1 MQKLASFVLVVTAA
15 LLAFTPAAWADP
27 LPERIVVATW
37 NVEWLY
43 DNYTGDNPQELAREQ
58 SAPSREAWDWKLA
71 GIAKVIAE
79 IKPTILALQEVEN
92 KRVMFYLTSK
102 LKKEYALDYDVA
114 FIEGDDFF
122 TEQDVA
128 VLSLS
133 GLVGFSFQKQTQE
146 MYATK
151 EYYNVNKHVLCH
163 FIWGEG
169 PQKVELL
176 LMNVHFRAAPDAGPI
191 RTRQAKLVRHWLGDA
206 IKAGVNVAV
215 VGDVNSEES
224 YETTTNDGDLGTLRG
239 LNTPAADDD
248 LTDLFEFYKGQSK
261 ETHLV
266 HKQFDHIL
274 VTPSLVR
281 GRLGGGGLVFKS
293 IAIRKDLVVRGKE
306 QDKDHMDVFWQI
318 PEEERDISDHYPVVA
333 EFALQR

>member
-1 MQKLASFVLVVTAA
+1 MNRAISGIASLWMSCSMVATAS
-15 LLAFTPAAWADP
+15 ADP
-27 LPERIVVATW
+27 LPEKIVVATW
-37 NVEWLY
+37 NVEWLF
-43 DNYTGDNPQELAREQ
+43 DDYTGDNPQELARSQ

-71 GIAKVIAE
+71 GIAKAIAE
-79 IKPTILALQEVEN
+79 IKPTILALQEIEN

-133 GLVGFSFQKQTQE
+133 GLRGFAFRKQTKE
-146 MYATK
+146 MYDTK
-151 EYYNVNKHVLCH
+151 QYYNVNKHVLCE
-163 FIWGEG
+163 FAWGEG

-176 LMNVHFRAAPDAGPI
+176 LINVHFRAQPGAGAI
-191 RTRQAKLVRHWLGDA
+191 RTRQAKLVRQWLNDA
-206 IKAGVNVAV
+206 INVGANV
-215 VGDVNSEES
+215 MIVGDVNTEET
-224 YETTTNDGDLGTLRG
+224 YETTTKEGDLGTLRG
-239 LNTPAADDD
+239 LNTPQSSDD
-248 LTDLFEFYKGQSK
+248 LTDLYEFYKGESK

-274 VTPSLVR
+274 VTPSLVK
-281 GRLGGGGLVFKS
+281 GRLGGGGLVFQS
-293 IAIRKDLVVRGKE
+293 IAIRRDLVIRGKA

-318 PEEERDISDHYPVVA
+318 PEDERDVSDHYPVVA
-333 EFALQR
+333 EFAIQR

>member
-1 MQKLASFVLVVTAA
+1 MRLFAAIVLLFAFFACVAA
-15 LLAFTPAAWADP
+15 PALADP
-27 LPERIVVATW
+27 LPEKIVVATW
-37 NVEWLY
+37 NVEWLF

-79 IKPTILALQEVEN
+79 IKPTILALQEIEN

-102 LKKEYALDYDVA
+102 LKKDYALDYDVA

-128 VLSLS
+128 VLSLG
-133 GLVGFSFQKQTQE
+133 GLRGFSFRKQTKE
-146 MYATK
+146 MYDTK
-151 EYYNVNKHVLCH
+151 EYYNVNKHVLCD
-163 FIWGEG
+163 FCWGEG
-169 PQKVELL
+169 PHKVELL
-176 LMNVHFRAAPDAGPI
+176 VMNVHFRAAPDAGEI
-191 RTRQAKLVRHWLGDA
+191 RTRQARLVRHWLNDA
-206 IKAGVNVAV
+206 IGVGANVV
-215 VGDVNSEES
+215 VLGDVNCEET
-224 YETTTNDGDLGTLRG
+224 YETTTKDSDLGTLRG
-239 LNTPAADDD
+239 LNTPAAQDD
-248 LTDLFEFYKGQSK
+248 LTDLFEFYKDQPK

-293 IAIRKDLVVRGKE
+293 IAIRRDLVIRGKQ

-318 PEEERDISDHYPVVA
+318 PEDERDISDHYPVVA
-333 EFALQR
+333 EFAVQR

>member
-1 MQKLASFVLVVTAA
+1 MRTPLTRGLC
-15 LLAFTPAAWADP
+15 LLSSLCLSSVAVADP
-27 LPERIVVATW
+27 LPEKIVIATW
-37 NVEWLY
+37 NVEWLF
-43 DNYTGDNPQELAREQ
+43 DDYTGDNPQELARKQ

-79 IKPTILALQEVEN
+79 IKPTVLALQEIEN

-102 LKKEYALDYDVA
+102 LRKEYALDYDVA

-133 GLVGFSFQKQTQE
+133 GLRGFSFRKQTKE
-146 MYATK
+146 MYDTK
-151 EYYNVNKHVLCH
+151 EYYNVNKHVLCD
-163 FIWGEG
+163 FCWGEG

-176 LMNVHFRAAPDAGPI
+176 VLNVHFRAQPDAGAI
-191 RTRQAKLVRHWLGDA
+191 RTRQAKLVRHWLNDA

-215 VGDVNSEES
+215 IGDLNSEES
-224 YETTTNDGDLGTLRG
+224 YETTTKDGDLGTVRG
-239 LNTPAADDD
+239 LNTLATDDD
-248 LTDLFEFYKGQSK
+248 LTDLFEFYKGESK
-261 ETHLV
+261 ETHLI

-274 VTPSLVR
+274 VTPTLVK
-281 GRLGGGGLVFKS
+281 GRLGGGGLLFKS
-293 IAIRKDLVVRGKE
+293 IDIRKDLVIRGKQ

-318 PEEERDISDHYPVVA
+318 PEEERDVSDHYPVVA
-333 EFALQR
+333 EFALQQ